1 MRPTTR
7 SRFFL
12 PELRLLPDWR
22 RVLRKAWSVRLILL
36 AGLLS
41 GIEAVLPFFI
51 DNVPTR
57 AFRLAT
63 FVITV
68 AALVARLVAQEGL
81 TDGRQD

>member
-7 SRFFL
+7 FRF
-12 PELRLLPDWR
+12 PAVNLRLADDWR
-22 RVLRKAWSVRLILL
+22 LILRKAWSVRLILL

-68 AALVARLVAQEGL
+68 AALVARLTAQEGL
-81 TDGRQD
+81 SDGRQD